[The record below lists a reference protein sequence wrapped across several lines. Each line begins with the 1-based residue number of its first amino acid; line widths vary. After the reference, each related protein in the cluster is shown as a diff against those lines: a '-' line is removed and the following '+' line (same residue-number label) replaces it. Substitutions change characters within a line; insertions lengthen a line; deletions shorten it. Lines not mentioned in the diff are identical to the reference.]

1 MKCKNCN
8 FENPE
13 GTVKCT
19 QCGTVPDEET
29 KPNMGA
35 DTVVLEAS
43 TRLHVDPLSFSPGE
57 KFGERYQIIEEIGQ
71 GGMGRVFKAKDLEL
85 DTIVALKMIKPQF
98 SADPD
103 IVNRF
108 KRELL
113 LAREI
118 LHEHVIRIHDLGEI
132 KGIKYISMN
141 YIEGNTL
148 KEILQS
154 TGKLTVEKTI
164 DIIKQVCSALIT
176 AHNKGI
182 IHRDLKPQNIMLD
195 KSGKAYVLDFGIA
208 RSIHVESDA
217 SEEGIVLGTP
227 DFMSPEQIKGE
238 KADAT
243 TDIYSLGI
251 ILYEMA
257 TGKLPFTAA
266 DHKELLYK
274 HLHELPEPPSRFTSQ
289 LPLQLERIILK
300 CLEKKKKDRFQ
311 SVQDI
316 LQEIEMDK
324 TIEVTPVKPQKG
336 EEKKGEEKKKRKF
349 LKPFLKVALR
359 VFIILVIVYAVIS
372 VSSLVNDA
380 IYKVKIEKLQVE
392 YDTYYKNYFP
402 TRKDWL
408 PTQWEIKDGNSWDTY
423 LKLFPMEIAQTKPAP
438 EVKNLVEKINNFGYY
453 TLVELKNIIAANRK
467 YLDYAQLFAAI
478 KYSKLDSYITGKQML
493 SLPMVLQYADMIA
506 LEARADFWEGNY
518 EAGLTKLYHFMIFSM
533 DLFAGSTHLEGQEAA
548 LACFNKMC
556 REIIPVLLSCEIYSD
571 SLAPFEAECLSAFG
585 NFKEGLFP
593 FSYDVL
599 PGEAEREEIINL
611 YHRFPILNGLEKLLQ
626 AALSKFEPQ
635 TIFYK
640 EYLNLVKN
648 YDDIYG
654 FFGMTTSDYHLYGK
668 MRFWQQWFSLNR
680 YFYREGIE
688 FYQGLFEGMK
698 YIRDMHDKSIFIDDY
713 FKKHGIGR
721 IGGNTLIAAV
731 PRSAFTLNVSRTLAR
746 VIPIILT
753 IQTYGV
759 DSKEFL
765 NLKGTDGFLNELSG
779 DRFEISGE
787 GEGCSIMLDKNFK
800 LDFKK
805 IRYGEGHKEILKS
818 FEYFQK

>member
-8 FENPE
+8 HENPE
-13 GTVKCT
+13 GTVKCEK
-19 QCGTVPDEET
+19 CSAVLEEET
-29 KPNMGA
+29 KPNMGTE
-35 DTVVLEAS
+35 TVVLEAS
-43 TRLHVDPLSFSPGE
+43 TRMQVDPLSFSPGE

-98 SADPD
+98 SLDPD

-154 TGKLTVEKTI
+154 TGKLTTEKTI
-164 DIIKQVCSALIT
+164 DIIKQVCRALIA

-182 IHRDLKPQNIMLD
+182 IHRDLKPQNIMID
-195 KSGKAYVLDFGIA
+195 KRGKAYVLDFGIA
-208 RSIHVESDA
+208 RSINVDSDA
-217 SEEGIVLGTP
+217 AEEGIVLGTP

-238 KADAT
+238 KADAA
-243 TDIYSLGI
+243 TDIYSLGV

-266 DHKELLYK
+266 DYRELLYK
-274 HLHELPEPPSRFTSQ
+274 HLNELPEPPSRSNPQ
-289 LPLQLERIILK
+289 MPLQLERITLK
-300 CLEKKKKDRFQ
+300 CMEKKKKNRFQ
-311 SVQDI
+311 SVQEI

-324 TIEVTPVKPQKG
+324 TIEVAPVKT
-336 EEKKGEEKKKRKF
+336 EEVKKKKESRF
-349 LKPFLKVALR
+349 LKPFFKVALR
-359 VFIILVIVYAVIS
+359 VFIILVIAYAIIS
-372 VSSLVNDA
+372 VSSLVNDS

-402 TRKDWL
+402 LKKDWL
-408 PTQWEIKDGNSWDTY
+408 PAQWEIKDCNGWDTY
-423 LKLFPMEIAQTKPAP
+423 LKLFPREGDQANPNPK
-438 EVKNLVEKINNFGYY
+438 VKNLVKKNNNFSYSGIG
-453 TLVELKNIIAANRK
+453 ELKKIIADNSQ
-467 YLDYAQLFAAI
+467 YFNYNQLFAAI
-478 KYSKLDSYITGKQML
+478 KCSKLDSYITGKQMI
-493 SLPMVLQYADMIA
+493 SLPMVIQYADMTV

-518 EAGLTKLYHFMIFSM
+518 ETGLTKLYHFMIFTV
-533 DLFAGSTHLEGQEAA
+533 DLFAGSTHLEEQEVA

-556 REIIPVLLSCEIYSD
+556 REMIPLLLSREICSN
-571 SLAPFEAECLSAFG
+571 SLAPFEAECLAVFG

-593 FSYDVL
+593 FSYDL
-599 PGEAEREEIINL
+599 PPAEDESEEILNL
-611 YHRFPILNGLEKLLQ
+611 YNRFPIINWLEKLLQ
-626 AALSKFEPQ
+626 TALTKFEPQ

-640 EYLNLVKN
+640 EYLNLVKS

-654 FFGMTTSDYHLYGK
+654 SFGMTKSNYHLYGK
-668 MRFWQQWFSLNR
+668 LRFWQQWFSLNR
-680 YFYREGIE
+680 YFYKEGIE
-688 FYQGLFEGMK
+688 FYRGLFDGMK

-713 FKKHGIGR
+713 FKKHGIDRG
-721 IGGNTLIAAV
+721 GGNTLIDDV
-731 PRSAFTLNVSRTLAR
+731 PRSAFTLNVSRTFAR
-746 VIPIILT
+746 VVSIILT
-753 IQTYGV
+753 IHTHGL

-779 DRFEISGE
+779 DKFEISGE
-787 GEGCSIMLDKNFK
+787 GEECSIMLDKTFK
-800 LDFKK
+800 LDLKK
-805 IRYGEGHKEILKS
+805 INYAEGHKEILQS
-818 FEYFQK
+818 FKYFEK

>member
-8 FENPE
+8 LENPE
-13 GTVKCT
+13 GTVKCKK
-19 QCGTVPDEET
+19 CGAVLEDET
-29 KPNMGA
+29 KPNAGTE
-35 DTVVLEAS
+35 TVVLEAS
-43 TRLHVDPLSFSPGE
+43 TRVQVDPLSFSPGE
-57 KFGERYQIIEEIGQ
+57 NFGERYQIIEEIGQ

-98 SADPD
+98 SSDPD

-148 KEILQS
+148 MEILQS
-154 TGKLTVEKTI
+154 TGKLTIEKTI
-164 DIIKQVCSALIT
+164 DIIRQVCSALIA

-182 IHRDLKPQNIMLD
+182 IHRDLKPQNIMIN

-208 RSIHVESDA
+208 RSINVESDA

-238 KADAT
+238 KADAA

-266 DHKELLYK
+266 DHRELLYK
-274 HLHELPEPPSRFTSQ
+274 HLHELPEPPSRLNPQ
-289 LPLQLERIILK
+289 MPLQLERIILK
-300 CLEKKKKDRFQ
+300 CMEKKKKNRFQ
-311 SVQDI
+311 SVPEI

-324 TIEVTPVKPQKG
+324 TIEVTPVKT
-336 EEKKGEEKKKRKF
+336 EKVKKKKKESRF
-349 LKPFLKVALR
+349 LKPFLKVSLW
-359 VFIILVIVYAVIS
+359 VFIMLVIVYAVIS
-372 VSSLVNDA
+372 ISSLMNDS

-402 TRKDWL
+402 LRKDWL
-408 PTQWEIKDGNSWDTY
+408 PARWEIKDCNGWDTY
-423 LKLFPMEIAQTKPAP
+423 KKLFPQVPGNDTSNSK
-438 EVKNLVEKINNFGYY
+438 VKDLVKKSNNFSYNTVG
-453 TLVELKNIIAANRK
+453 ELKNIIADNSK
-467 YLDYAQLFAAI
+467 YFDYDQLFEAV
-478 KYSKLDSYITGKQML
+478 KCSKLDSYINGKHML
-493 SLPMVLQYADMIA
+493 SLPMVLQYADMIV
-506 LEARADFWEGNY
+506 LEVRADFWEGNY
-518 EAGLTKLYHFMIFSM
+518 EAGLTKLYYFMIFTM
-533 DLFAGSTHLEGQEAA
+533 DLFAGSTHLKEQEIS

-556 REIIPVLLSCEIYSD
+556 REMIPLLLSCEIYSH
-571 SLAPFEAECLSAFG
+571 SLAPFEAECLAVFG

-593 FSYDVL
+593 FSYDL
-599 PGEAEREEIINL
+599 PPGEDESGETLSL
-611 YHRFPILNGLEKLLQ
+611 YNRFPIIHSLEKLLHT
-626 AALSKFEPQ
+626 ALTKFEPQ

-648 YDDIYG
+648 YADIYG
-654 FFGMTTSDYHLYGK
+654 SFDMTRSNYHLYGK
-668 MRFWQQWFSLNR
+668 LRFWEQWFSLNR
-680 YFYREGIE
+680 YFYKEGIE
-688 FYQGLFEGMK
+688 FYQGLFEDMEI
-698 YIRDMHDKSIFIDDY
+698 IRDMHDKSVYINNY
-713 FKKHGIGR
+713 FKKHISER
-721 IGGNTLIAAV
+721 NGGNTLIADV
-731 PRSAFTLNVSRTLAR
+731 PRSAFTLNVSRTFAKVVL
-746 VIPIILT
+746 IILT
-753 IQTYGV
+753 IHTYGL

-779 DRFEISGE
+779 DKFEISGE
-787 GEGCSIMLDKNFK
+787 GEDCSIMLDKSFK
-800 LDFKK
+800 LDLKK
-805 IRYGEGHKEILKS
+805 IKYAEGHKKILTS
-818 FEYFQK
+818 FQYFQK

>member
-13 GTVKCT
+13 GTVKCEK
-19 QCGTVPDEET
+19 CGTVLDEET
-29 KPNMGA
+29 KPNMGTE
-35 DTVVLEAS
+35 TVVLEAS

-57 KFGERYQIIEEIGQ
+57 KFGERYQIIEQIGQ

-85 DTIVALKMIKPQF
+85 DTTVALKMIKPQL
-98 SADPD
+98 SSDPD
-103 IVNRF
+103 IINRF

-118 LHEHVIRIHDLGEI
+118 FHEHVIRIHDLGEI

-154 TGKLTVEKTI
+154 TGKLTIEKTI
-164 DIIKQVCSALIT
+164 DIIKQVCSALIV
-176 AHNKGI
+176 AHNQGI
-182 IHRDLKPQNIMLD
+182 IHRDLKPQNIMIN
-195 KSGKAYVLDFGIA
+195 KSGKAFVLDFGIA
-208 RSIHVESDA
+208 RSINVESDA

-238 KADAT
+238 KPDAT

-274 HLHELPEPPSRFTSQ
+274 HLHELPEPPSRFTPQ

-300 CLEKKKKDRFQ
+300 CLEKKKKNRFQ
-311 SVQDI
+311 SVQEI

-324 TIEVTPVKPQKG
+324 TIELAPVKT
-336 EEKKGEEKKKRKF
+336 EKVKEIKKEKRV
-349 LKPFLKVALR
+349 LKPFLKIALR
-359 VFIILVIVYAVIS
+359 VFIILVIVYAIIS
-372 VSSLVNDA
+372 VSSLVNDS

-392 YDTYYKNYFP
+392 YDIYYKNYFP
-402 TRKDWL
+402 LKKDWL
-408 PTQWEIKDGNSWDTY
+408 PGQWEIKDCNSWDTY
-423 LKLFPMEIAQTKPAP
+423 LKLFPREATQTELTS
-438 EVKNLVEKINNFGYY
+438 EVKNLVEKSNNFSYSSIG
-453 TLVELKNIIAANRK
+453 ELKNIIAANRK
-467 YLDYAQLFAAI
+467 YFDYTQLFDAI
-478 KYSKLDSYITGKQML
+478 KCSQLDSYITGKQML
-493 SLPMVLQYADMIA
+493 SLPMVIQYADMTA

-518 EAGLTKLYHFMIFSM
+518 EAGLTKLYHFMLFAM
-533 DLFAGSTHLEGQEAA
+533 DLFAGSTHLKEQEAA
-548 LACFNKMC
+548 LSCFNKMC
-556 REIIPVLLSCEIYSD
+556 REMIPLLLSCEICSN
-571 SLAPFEAECLSAFG
+571 SLAPFEAECLSTFG

-593 FSYDVL
+593 FSNDVP
-599 PGEAEREEIINL
+599 PGEAESEEILTL
-611 YHRFPILNGLEKLLQ
+611 YNRFPIINSLEKLLQ
-626 AALSKFEPQ
+626 AALTKFEPQ

-654 FFGMTTSDYHLYGK
+654 FFGMTKSNYHLYGK
-668 MRFWQQWFSLNR
+668 LRFWSQWFSLNR

-688 FYQGLFEGMK
+688 FYQGLFDGMK
-698 YIRDMHDKSIFIDDY
+698 YIRDMHDKSIFISDY
-713 FKKHGIGR
+713 FKKYEIER
-721 IGGNTLIAAV
+721 SGGNTLIADV
-731 PRSAFTLNVSRTLAR
+731 PRAAFTLNVSRTIAKL
-746 VIPIILT
+746 VSIVLT
-753 IQTYGV
+753 IHTYGL

-765 NLKGTDGFLNELSG
+765 NLKGTNGFLNELSG
-779 DRFEISGE
+779 DKFEISGE
-787 GEGCSIMLDKNFK
+787 GEGCSIMLDKSFK
-800 LDFKK
+800 LDLKK
-805 IRYGEGHKEILKS
+805 INYPEGHKKILQS
-818 FEYFQK
+818 FKYFDN

>member
-8 FENPE
+8 LENPE
-13 GTVKCT
+13 GTVKCKK
-19 QCGTVPDEET
+19 CGAVLEEET
-29 KPNMGA
+29 KPNMGTE
-35 DTVVLEAS
+35 TVVLEAS

-71 GGMGRVFKAKDLEL
+71 GGMGRVFKARDLEL

-98 SADPD
+98 STDPD

-118 LHEHVIRIHDLGEI
+118 FHEHVIRIHDLGEI

-154 TGKLTVEKTI
+154 TGKLTIEKTI
-164 DIIKQVCSALIT
+164 DIIKQVCSALIA

-182 IHRDLKPQNIMLD
+182 IHRDLKPQNIMIN

-208 RSIHVESDA
+208 RSINVESDE

-238 KADAT
+238 KADAA

-266 DHKELLYK
+266 DHRELLYK
-274 HLHELPEPPSRFTSQ
+274 HLNELPEPPSRSNPQ

-300 CLEKKKKDRFQ
+300 CMEKKKKNRFQ
-311 SVQDI
+311 SVQEI

-324 TIEVTPVKPQKG
+324 TIEVAPVKT
-336 EEKKGEEKKKRKF
+336 EEVKKKKESRF
-349 LKPFLKVALR
+349 FKPFLKAALR
-359 VFIILVIVYAVIS
+359 VFIILVIVYAIIS
-372 VSSLVNDA
+372 VSSLVNDS
-380 IYKVKIEKLQVE
+380 IYNVKIEKLQVE

-402 TRKDWL
+402 LRKDWL
-408 PTQWEIKDGNSWDTY
+408 PGQWEIKDCNGWDTY
-423 LKLFPMEIAQTKPAP
+423 LKLFPQKPGNATSSP
-438 EVKNLVEKINNFGYY
+438 KVKKLVEISNNFSYIDMG
-453 TLVELKNIIAANRK
+453 ELKNIIADNSQ
-467 YLDYAQLFAAI
+467 YFNYNQLFDAV
-478 KYSKLDSYITGKQML
+478 KCSKLDSYITGKQML
-493 SLPMVLQYADMIA
+493 SLPMVLQYADMIV
-506 LEARADFWEGNY
+506 LEARVDFWEGNY
-518 EAGLTKLYHFMIFSM
+518 EAGLTKLYHFMIFTM
-533 DLFAGSTHLEGQEAA
+533 DLFAGSTHLQEQEAA
-548 LACFNKMC
+548 LSCFNKMC
-556 REIIPVLLSCEIYSD
+556 REMIPLLLSCEICSN
-571 SLAPFEAECLSAFG
+571 SLAPFETECLSVFG

-593 FSYDVL
+593 LSYDL
-599 PGEAEREEIINL
+599 PPGEDESEEILNL
-611 YHRFPILNGLEKLLQ
+611 YNRFPIIYALEKLLQ
-626 AALSKFEPQ
+626 TALTKFEPQ

-654 FFGMTTSDYHLYGK
+654 FFGITKSNYHLYGK
-668 MRFWQQWFSLNR
+668 LGFWEQWFSLNR
-680 YFYREGIE
+680 YFYKEGIE
-688 FYQGLFEGMK
+688 FYRGLFDGMK
-698 YIRDMHDKSIFIDDY
+698 YIRDMYDKSIFIDDY
-713 FKKHGIGR
+713 FKKHGIDRG
-721 IGGNTLIAAV
+721 GGNILIADV
-731 PRSAFTLNVSRTLAR
+731 PRSGFSLNVSRTFAKVVL
-746 VIPIILT
+746 IILT
-753 IQTYGV
+753 IHTYGL

-779 DRFEISGE
+779 DKFEISGE
-787 GEGCSIMLDKNFK
+787 GEECSIMLDKTFK
-800 LDFKK
+800 LDLKK
-805 IRYGEGHKEILKS
+805 IKYAEGHKKILKS

>member
-8 FENPE
+8 LENPE
-13 GTVKCT
+13 GTVNCKKC
-19 QCGTVPDEET
+19 GAVLEEET
-29 KPNMGA
+29 KPNAGTE
-35 DTVVLEAS
+35 TVVLEAS

-57 KFGERYQIIEEIGQ
+57 NFGERYQIIEEIGQ

-98 SADPD
+98 SSDPD

-118 LHEHVIRIHDLGEI
+118 FHEHVIRIHDLGEI

-154 TGKLTVEKTI
+154 TGKLTIEKTI
-164 DIIKQVCSALIT
+164 DIIKQVCSALIA

-182 IHRDLKPQNIMLD
+182 IHRDLKPQNIMID

-208 RSIHVESDA
+208 RSINVESDE

-238 KADAT
+238 KADAA

-266 DHKELLYK
+266 DHRELLYK
-274 HLHELPEPPSRFTSQ
+274 HLNELPEPPSRSNPQ

-300 CLEKKKKDRFQ
+300 CMEKKKKNRFQ
-311 SVQDI
+311 SVQEI

-324 TIEVTPVKPQKG
+324 TIEVAPVKT
-336 EEKKGEEKKKRKF
+336 EEVKKKKESRF
-349 LKPFLKVALR
+349 FKPFLKAALR
-359 VFIILVIVYAVIS
+359 VFIILVIVYAIIS
-372 VSSLVNDA
+372 VSSLVNDS
-380 IYKVKIEKLQVE
+380 IYNVKIEKLQVE

-402 TRKDWL
+402 LRKDWL
-408 PTQWEIKDGNSWDTY
+408 PGQWEIKDCNGWDTY
-423 LKLFPMEIAQTKPAP
+423 LKLFPQKPGNATSSP
-438 EVKNLVEKINNFGYY
+438 KVKTLVEISNNFSYIDMG
-453 TLVELKNIIAANRK
+453 ELKNIIADNSQHF
-467 YLDYAQLFAAI
+467 DYNQLFDAV
-478 KYSKLDSYITGKQML
+478 KCSKLDSYITGKQML
-493 SLPMVLQYADMIA
+493 SLPMVLQYADMIV
-506 LEARADFWEGNY
+506 LEARVDFWEGNY
-518 EAGLTKLYHFMIFSM
+518 EAGLTKLYHFMIFTM
-533 DLFAGSTHLEGQEAA
+533 DLFAGSTYLQEQEAA
-548 LACFNKMC
+548 LSCFNKMC
-556 REIIPVLLSCEIYSD
+556 REMIPLLLSCEICSN
-571 SLAPFEAECLSAFG
+571 SLAPFETECLSVFG

-593 FSYDVL
+593 LSYDL
-599 PGEAEREEIINL
+599 PPGEDESEEILNL
-611 YHRFPILNGLEKLLQ
+611 YNRFPIIYALEKLLQ
-626 AALSKFEPQ
+626 TALTKFEPQ

-648 YDDIYG
+648 YDDIYS
-654 FFGMTTSDYHLYGK
+654 FFGITKSNYHLYGK
-668 MRFWQQWFSLNR
+668 LGFWEQWFSLNR
-680 YFYREGIE
+680 YFYKEGIE
-688 FYQGLFEGMK
+688 FYRGLFDGMK
-698 YIRDMHDKSIFIDDY
+698 YIRDMYDKSIFIDDY
-713 FKKHGIGR
+713 FKKHGIDRG
-721 IGGNTLIAAV
+721 GGNILIADV
-731 PRSAFTLNVSRTLAR
+731 PRSGFTLNVSRTFAKVVL
-746 VIPIILT
+746 IILT
-753 IQTYGV
+753 IHTYGL

-779 DRFEISGE
+779 DKFEISGE
-787 GEGCSIMLDKNFK
+787 GEECSIMLDKTFK
-800 LDFKK
+800 LDLKK
-805 IRYGEGHKEILKS
+805 IKYAEGHKKILKS